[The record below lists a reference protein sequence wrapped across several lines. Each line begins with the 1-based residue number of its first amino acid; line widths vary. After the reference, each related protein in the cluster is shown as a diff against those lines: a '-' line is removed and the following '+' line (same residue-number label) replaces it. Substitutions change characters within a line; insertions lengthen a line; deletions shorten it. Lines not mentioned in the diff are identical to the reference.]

1 MTLPT
6 GLQVIPAATFADTTA
21 LKNIDIPSTVNR
33 INAGD
38 GSNSNSIVKGAF
50 EGSGLTEIDLSKT
63 GITGG
68 TDANQPGA

>member
-6 GLQVIPAATFADTTA
+6 GLTTIPAATFADTTA
-21 LKNIDIPSTVNR
+21 LTKIEIPNSVNR

-38 GSNSNSIVKGAF
+38 NNTKGAF

-63 GITGG
+63 GVTG
-68 TDANQPGA
+68 AN

>member
-6 GLQVIPAATFADTTA
+6 GLTTIPAATFAGTTS
-21 LKNIDIPSTVNR
+21 LKNIEIPSSVTT

-38 GSNSNSIVKGAF
+38 GRNSNSIVKGAF

-68 TDANQPGA
+68 DSS